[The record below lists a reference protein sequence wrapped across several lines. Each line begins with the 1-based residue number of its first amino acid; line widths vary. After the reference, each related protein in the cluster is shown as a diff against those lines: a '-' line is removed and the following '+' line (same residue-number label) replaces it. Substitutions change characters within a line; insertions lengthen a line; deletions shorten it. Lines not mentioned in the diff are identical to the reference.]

1 MVERRKASLR
11 LLLGGAALAFA
22 AFAAFAASAL
32 AQDAPV
38 ERPSVDRPA
47 LPQASADQP
56 APVERPA
63 TGHPAAA
70 SPPPKSKPSRAAS
83 TSTGTGAGA
92 TERHAGFLYLGAGL
106 GLLTG
111 LSGGKDFERSNP
123 AVTGLVG
130 VELPVGGATGL
141 GFELAVDAELAG
153 DSDRGAY
160 IAALLRARLG
170 QMLTPSARLWGAVGI
185 GRAGYQTGSLAGALA
200 VGSTLM
206 FVPKFGLDLSAN
218 LNLVGASSDN
228 SYRNLGV
235 TYNYDGGLVLLIAVK
250 AMFELHKTR

>member
-1 MVERRKASLR
+1 MVELRTAILR
-11 LLLGGAALAFA
+11 LVGLATLA
-22 AFAAFAASAL
+22 VAPSAL

-47 LPQASADQP
+47 LPQPSPDQP
-56 APVERPA
+56 APVEQPA
-63 TGHPAAA
+63 TAHPAKA
-70 SPPPKSKPSRAAS
+70 SPPPKSAPTRPHSA
-83 TSTGTGAGA
+83 STGTAVSNGGAG
-92 TERHAGFLYLGAGL
+92 TVDTHAGFLYLGAGL

-130 VELPVGGATGL
+130 VELPLSGATGL
-141 GFELAVDAELAG
+141 GFELALDAELAG
-153 DSDRGAY
+153 DQDRGAY
-160 IAALLRARLG
+160 TAALLRARLG
-170 QMLTPSARLWGAVGI
+170 QMLTPSARLWGALGV
-185 GRAGYQTGSLAGALA
+185 GRAGYQNGSFAGALA

-235 TYNYDGGLVLLIAVK
+235 TYNYDGGLVLLVAVK

>member
-1 MVERRKASLR
+1 MVALNQPI
-11 LLLGGAALAFA
+11 LGALLGAATVALAPC
-22 AFAAFAASAL
+22 AL

-47 LPQASADQP
+47 LPQPSRDQP
-56 APVERPA
+56 APVEQPA
-63 TGHPAAA
+63 TAHPAPA
-70 SPPPKSKPSRAAS
+70 SAPQKNRTTRTASASGGRAS
-83 TSTGTGAGA
+83 GGTSSGGT
-92 TERHAGFLYLGAGL
+92 TDRHAGFLYLGAGL
-106 GLLTG
+106 GVLTG

-130 VELPVGGATGL
+130 VELPLGGATGL

-153 DSDRGAY
+153 EADRGAY
-160 IAALLRARLG
+160 TAALLRARLG
-170 QMLTPSARLWGAVGI
+170 QMLTPSTRLWGALGI
-185 GRAGYQTGSLAGALA
+185 GRAGYQTGSLAGAVA

-218 LNLVGASSDN
+218 LNLVGASSDE